1 MSDPHVPKPKLIGG
15 DLNMI
20 QLGNIARRVRESK
33 GISQVAAAKLLEIS
47 SVHLCNIE
55 GDKARPSPE
64 LLARY
69 RELWGVDLYVL
80 AWCLSGDL
88 DRLPASVRDAGH
100 RLTSAWRKALGDLI
114 VPETQ

>member
-1 MSDPHVPKPKLIGG
+1 MGEPHVPKPKSIGAG
-15 DLNMI
+15 LDMI
-20 QLGNIARRVRESK
+20 QLGIIARRVRESK
-33 GISQVAAAKLLEIS
+33 GISQVAAAKLLDIS

-80 AWCLSGDL
+80 AWCLSGDV
-88 DRLPASVRDAGH
+88 DRLPAGVRDAGR
-100 RLTSAWRKALGDLI
+100 RLTAAWRKALGDLV
-114 VPETQ
+114 VPET